1 MKIFFTSLFAAVCL
15 FASIPAWAQYA
26 DAMAPHPAQ
35 PDKFIFYWGQQQCD
49 LTAEQQYSGRIR
61 LTPSEFRQ
69 MLLST
74 PKLWNGAGMVPDFTF
89 FLQQYQVQT
98 KDYLSQIAALDQH
111 FAQVATTGQ
120 MLSITQLPLGN
131 GLQAHIDIEIIAPKS
146 EKPVYSYWGYA
157 PFLNN
162 KLLET
167 VVWGQEEKFET
178 RQRDF
183 FTVSEFWQLFGQ
195 EPYIEWNAW
204 VEPHPVLAE
213 LQILDAEAVTM
224 ALRFELYN
232 KPYSDFVHE
241 ARIFQHLI
249 QPGIRVTMLMQTAD
263 QYENLF
269 QKSIQLVPEGDERLR
284 LRRNRDFH
292 SVELRWNDWYEKIE
306 FLYLSTYPGS
316 DGKPVPVDAPV
327 IRRSFL
333 RSRVDSIQTWAQTA
347 PVILLDEEPL
357 TNVSFTISLG
367 DSLQYR
373 VDNAAFDPE
382 KFLQVFPSDSLQK
395 NAWRISDID
404 IPGFAVPPIQIT
416 TLQNF
421 MNRNMLMALNT
432 LESLQ
437 KSAANIR
444 HYNIQAPEKSENQW
458 VFKVESPGNVDLIFS
473 VFGPNGL
480 GQHIE
485 DTIVK
490 TGANSFSVPVSALYE
505 KGKYVAFLNS
515 VFGVAKVEFEIP

>member
-26 DAMAPHPAQ
+26 DAMAPRPAQ

-249 QPGIRVTMLMQTAD
+249 QPGLRVRFEMPGTNYLSVNPIIAKDGFGSLAVSWFLGRISGWLGTGLTGHSHAAYLLASALASKPAEEGSGFGSKTYSEMMSLPSNITNSASTYMDWQIAQYAKYIRVMDVTA
-263 QYENLF
+263 
-269 QKSIQLVPEGDERLR
+269 
-284 LRRNRDFH
+284 RDFGIK
-292 SVELRWNDWYEKIE
+292 SMF
-306 FLYLSTYPGS
+306 FLQ
-316 DGKPVPVDAPV
+316 PVPAVDKTLTPEESRATPDLKYGERYADIV
-327 IRRSFL
+327 RRLLVLRERNIEIRS
-333 RSRVDSIQTWAQTA
+333 
-347 PVILLDEEPL
+347 LLD
-357 TNVSFTISLG
+357 
-367 DSLQYR
+367 
-373 VDNAAFDPE
+373 
-382 KFLQVFPSDSLQK
+382 
-395 NAWRISDID
+395 
-404 IPGFAVPPIQIT
+404 
-416 TLQNF
+416 
-421 MNRNMLMALNT
+421 
-432 LESLQ
+432 
-437 KSAANIR
+437 
-444 HYNIQAPEKSENQW
+444 
-458 VFKVESPGNVDLIFS
+458 VFKDEK
-473 VFGPNGL
+473 
-480 GQHIE
+480 E
-485 DTIVK
+485 TIYGDDIHPKRNLMDSRGYSLLAARMAHEMAVTWGWRTK
-490 TGANSFSVPVSALYE
+490 PQQ
-505 KGKYVAFLNS
+505 
-515 VFGVAKVEFEIP
+515 